1 MTSATRVR
9 TGFVVLRTVAIAV
22 TVAVGGL
29 MVVRGLVAPADSSE
43 TNDFVG
49 NYLQALAS
57 IYAVL
62 LAFVT
67 FVVWSQ
73 FNDARTLVERE
84 ANELLDLFRTARA
97 LPEPVGGP
105 LCKNVAGYVEEV
117 LGAEWQ
123 AMACAAPGEMRRGT
137 ELLDVLWGRIASVAP
152 GNERESALFAE
163 LLSRFNDLSDV
174 RQARL
179 TASRLRIPMA
189 LKIFVY
195 AGAFMTVGSLYL
207 VCIPSFT
214 VHAIATGAVAGA
226 LSNVLYVI
234 HDLDSCFSGEWQVPR
249 SAFERVAAYVHKCSG
264 AGSV

>member
-1 MTSATRVR
+1 MTRAQRLR
-9 TGFVVLRTVAIAV
+9 AGFVVVRTVFLSIA
-22 TVAVGGL
+22 TAVGGL
-29 MVVRGLVAPADSSE
+29 FVVRALWPSSCSAE

-49 NYLQALAS
+49 SYLQALAS

-84 ANELLDLFRTARA
+84 ANELLDLYRTARA
-97 LPEPVGGP
+97 LPEPLGGP

-117 LGAEWQ
+117 LGPEWD

-137 ELLDVLWGRIASVAP
+137 ELLDVLWGRIASVEP

-207 VCIPSFT
+207 ICIPNFT
-214 VHAIATGAVAGA
+214 VHAIATGAVSGA

-264 AGSV
+264 TGPG